1 MKADNDLYRQLRELP
16 AAQLWNEE
24 VPKFNQ
30 LGPKERNQQVAL
42 VRAVGVVFST
52 SRNPEMKAAVKAW
65 MISLLQDSSEK
76 IRRYATAAIP
86 KLGGDEESERKLIDI
101 LKTTDVDREK
111 KKVAA
116 ALEKIGGAATLKAMA
131 GSGEKLLDEQKVRA
145 SVARLEG
152 PSNVRLDAVIPKQAG
167 LRLHL
172 RCRKGLESI
181 VADEAREDEARGG
194 KFRVVEVRGCF
205 VVVEPKEAFTLN
217 ELYLLR
223 CFDTA
228 GFSLAFI
235 RQPGSPEAMDVLAK
249 AIASPLCEKLMAA
262 LTQGA
267 LRYRLSMVAEGNHDA
282 AVASVTQKAFAL
294 NPKVLNDPRE
304 SPWSVDV
311 HFDDRSALVELR
323 PRVSPNPRLYYRT
336 DAVNAASHPPL
347 AACLVRV
354 AGRQDKE
361 IVWDPFC
368 GSGLELIE
376 SALAGGVGQVVGTD
390 IDSAAIAIA
399 EANFKAA
406 KLPGTKAAF
415 HTCDFRDIVRIP
427 ELDRGKVSLVISNPP
442 LGRRVRVPNM
452 HGLFTDLFKIASE
465 VLRPNGR
472 LVFINPLRLS
482 SVDPTLRLES
492 SRTVD
497 LGGYD
502 CRLEVYRKR

>member
-1 MKADNDLYRQLRELP
+1 MKADNDLYRQLREVP
-16 AAQLWNEE
+16 AAQLWHEE

-30 LGPKERNQQVAL
+30 LPAKERDRQVAL

-65 MISLLQDSSEK
+65 MLGLLHDPSEK

-86 KLGGDEESERKLIDI
+86 KLGGDEESERKLLEI
-101 LKTTDVDREK
+101 LKTSDGDREK

-116 ALEKIGGAATLKAMA
+116 ALEKIGGAATLKAVT
-131 GSGEKLLDEQKVRA
+131 GSGEKLVSEQKIRA
-145 SVARLEG
+145 SVARAEG
-152 PSNVRLDAVIPKQAG
+152 AGRIRMGAVLPKGG

-181 VADEAREDEARGG
+181 VADEVREGEAQGG
-194 KFRVVEVRGCF
+194 KFHVVEVRGCF
-205 VVVEPKEAFTLN
+205 VVVEPKADYTLA
-217 ELYLLR
+217 ELYQYR
-223 CFDTA
+223 CFDTV
-228 GFSLAFI
+228 GFGIGFI
-235 RQPGSPEAMDVLAK
+235 RQPSSAEAMDVLAK
-249 AIASPLCEKLMAA
+249 AIAAPATEKLMVA
-262 LTQGA
+262 LTDGA
-267 LRYRLSMVAEGNHDA
+267 LRYRLSMLAEGKYDA
-282 AVASVTQKAFAL
+282 AVQKVAEKAFAL
-294 NPKVLNDPRE
+294 NPRILNDPRE

-311 HFDDRSALVELR
+311 HINDQSATVELR

-361 IVWDPFC
+361 IIWDPFC
-368 GSGLELIE
+368 GSALELIE
-376 SALAGGVGQVVGTD
+376 AALAGGVGQVVGTD
-390 IDSAAIAIA
+390 IDPAAIAIA

-406 KLPGTKAAF
+406 KLSGTKAAF
-415 HTCDFRDIVRIP
+415 HPCDFRDIIRIP

>member
-1 MKADNDLYRQLRELP
+1 
-16 AAQLWNEE
+16 
-24 VPKFNQ
+24 
-30 LGPKERNQQVAL
+30 
-42 VRAVGVVFST
+42 
-52 SRNPEMKAAVKAW
+52 
-65 MISLLQDSSEK
+65 
-76 IRRYATAAIP
+76 
-86 KLGGDEESERKLIDI
+86 
-101 LKTTDVDREK
+101 
-111 KKVAA
+111 
-116 ALEKIGGAATLKAMA
+116 
-131 GSGEKLLDEQKVRA
+131 
-145 SVARLEG
+145 
-152 PSNVRLDAVIPKQAG
+152 
-167 LRLHL
+167 
-172 RCRKGLESI
+172 
-181 VADEAREDEARGG
+181 
-194 KFRVVEVRGCF
+194 
-205 VVVEPKEAFTLN
+205 
-217 ELYLLR
+217 
-223 CFDTA
+223 
-228 GFSLAFI
+228 
-235 RQPGSPEAMDVLAK
+235 
-249 AIASPLCEKLMAA
+249 
-262 LTQGA
+262 
-267 LRYRLSMVAEGNHDA
+267 
-282 AVASVTQKAFAL
+282 
-294 NPKVLNDPRE
+294 
-304 SPWSVDV
+304 
-311 HFDDRSALVELR
+311 
-323 PRVSPNPRLYYRT
+323 
-336 DAVNAASHPPL
+336 L

-390 IDSAAIAIA
+390 IDPAAIAIA

-472 LVFINPLRLS
+472 LVFVNPLRLS